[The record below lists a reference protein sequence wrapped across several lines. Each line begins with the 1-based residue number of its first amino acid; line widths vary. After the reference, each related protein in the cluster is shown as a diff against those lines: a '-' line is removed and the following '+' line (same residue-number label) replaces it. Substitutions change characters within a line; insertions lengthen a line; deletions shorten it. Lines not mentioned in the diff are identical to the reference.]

1 MGVTLYSKDER
12 KDISMSY
19 STFDFLRTSVA
30 GSYRH
35 TNTPITPEVRSF
47 FKQSDVEGE
56 VGLLTC
62 IGLWDHLR
70 DKEWSDLNIE
80 GAYVAQEFWW
90 LDGFKELIKYCVE
103 TNQGFE
109 WT

>member
-1 MGVTLYSKDER
+1 MGVTLYSNDEK
-12 KDISMSY
+12 KDISMCY
-19 STFDFLRTSVA
+19 STFNFLRDSIA
-30 GSYRH
+30 ASYRYTTTH
-35 TNTPITPEVRSF
+35 ITPEVESF

-62 IGLWDHLR
+62 IDLWNHLQ
-70 DKEWSDLNIE
+70 DKEWSDLNI
-80 GAYVAQEFWW
+80 GGTYVAQEFWW
-90 LDGFKELIKYCVE
+90 LEDFKELIKYCVE